1 MKTVELTLPELQAWL
16 TQKLGWTPEKI
27 LDLLLSVASYN
38 GRRWEQVLEY
48 DFLCECEGVMFSKRE
63 NGVYRVSIIHTD
75 SCKMAEP
82 GEPRLYAVFYSIN
95 QSGNWLPWAY
105 EAIVPFS
112 ELHTYVNG
120 ERVRYTV
127 QPLPAIQQEGMLV
140 TI

>member
-1 MKTVELTLPELQAWL
+1 MKTAELTLPELQVWL

-38 GRRWEQVLEY
+38 GRRWEQVQES

-63 NGVYRVSIIHTD
+63 NGVYRVSICHTD
-75 SCKMAEP
+75 SCKLTEP
-82 GEPRLYAVFYSIN
+82 GEPRLYAVFYSTN
-95 QSGNWLPWAY
+95 QSGIWTPWAY

-112 ELHTYVNG
+112 ELHTYVNA
-120 ERVRYTV
+120 ERVRYTTH
-127 QPLPAIQQEGMLV
+127 PLPAIDQEEMLV